1 MQVTSE
7 IPNGSGRVLCVS
19 PERVEIEL
27 IAYCKSSRYFCVEI
41 SDVEEACSQEFV
53 LWPDSL
59 FRKRTFTH
67 KYHADVWICDVDEGV
82 WRRVKTIERSPEMV
96 RCRVDLEPG
105 RRYWLS
111 SEPPYPYVET
121 TRKIFQIAE
130 RHPDIAGVHFL
141 GHSMEHRPIF
151 ALRIAEKS
159 ELPGQERKPVVHIAA
174 GEHGSES
181 AGEEIARGMLEW
193 VLSEEAEK
201 ARDAFIFDF
210 VLNTNPDGNFHG
222 WHNYNLRDWKEHNYQ
237 DAEDRSWHHEFVP
250 YMQGRPL
257 DYSSETKALMEWMK
271 KTRPACYLSM
281 HSWEGHEGM
290 PGAFHASPEELS
302 SEMGGAVLAITE
314 IAQNVAAGLG
324 LEFRAFG
331 SKGDTLHLGQFLM
344 RNGMAA
350 AYLPEGNYA
359 VGREALQ
366 KLGRG
371 MLVGILNDRR
381 IPLQNFG
388 GKRWDCLLPAARVS

>member
-1 MQVTSE
+1 ML
-7 IPNGSGRVLCVS
+7 RVS

-41 SDVEEACSQEFV
+41 SGVEEARSQEFV

-59 FRKRTFTH
+59 FRKKSFVH
-67 KYHADVWICDVDEGV
+67 KYHADVWICDAGERV
-82 WRRVKTIERSPEMV
+82 WRRVETIERSPEMV

-121 TRKIFQIAE
+121 IREIFQIAG
-130 RHPDIAGVHFL
+130 RQPDIASVHFL
-141 GHSMEHRPIF
+141 GHSIEHRPIL
-151 ALRIAEKS
+151 ALRVAGESAPPGHEK
-159 ELPGQERKPVVHIAA
+159 KPVIHIAA

-181 AGEEIARGMLEW
+181 AGEEMARGMLEW
-193 VLSEEAEK
+193 VLSKEAEE

-210 VLNTNPDGNFHG
+210 VLNTNPDGNYHG

-237 DAEDRSWHHEFVP
+237 DTVDRSWHHEFVP
-250 YMQGRPL
+250 YLQGHPS
-257 DYSSETKALMEWMK
+257 DYSPETTALMEWMK
-271 KTRPACYLSM
+271 TTRPACYLSM

-290 PGAFHASPEELS
+290 PGAFHAAPEELS
-302 SEMGGAVLAITE
+302 PEMGAAVLAITE
-314 IAQNVAAGLG
+314 IAQGATADLG

-331 SKGDTLHLGQFLM
+331 SGGDTLHLGQFLM
-344 RNGMAA
+344 RNGIAA

-359 VGREALQ
+359 MGREALQ

-371 MLVGILNDRR
+371 ILIGILHDRR
-381 IPLQNFG
+381 IPLRSLG
-388 GKRWDCLLPAARVS
+388 GKRWERLEPMAMAS